1 MHQHPKTLFMKLI
14 IEKHPEL
21 TRLINF
27 FAEVEGLAQSLGL
40 NIDDLNPDRKANTS
54 TLHTSF
60 RQNSK
65 AILRYRT
72 DVLKG
77 AEPSLEKKS
86 KCCSITSLSI
96 HKEE

>member
-40 NIDDLNPDRKANTS
+40 NLDDLNIDRKENTNQ
-54 TLHTSF
+54 LHTSF
-60 RQNSK
+60 RQNSD

-72 DVLKG
+72 SVLTGTKLPT
-77 AEPSLEKKS
+77 ENKS
-86 KCCSITSLSI
+86 KCCSISSLSI